1 MKIRKT
7 RVNKSTRANGTVYF
21 TAEFKW
27 RLWWYQFHDTMAPI
41 TQPFSICND
50 WIRSKGRDAI
60 DDSEQQAKDLIDYYI
75 KRMKHKAACAIEN
88 EIAKVDYESY
98 P

>member
-7 RVNKSTRANGTVYF
+7 RIKKTTKANGAVYF

-27 RLWWYQFHDTMAPI
+27 GFWWYQFNDMGAPVAE
-41 TQPFSICND
+41 PSYICYE
-50 WIRSKGRDAI
+50 WIKSKDEI
-60 DDSEQQAKDLIDYYI
+60 SNSEQDAKDLIDYYI
-75 KRMKHKAACAIEN
+75 SRMKHKAACAIEN
-88 EIAKVDYESY
+88 EIVKVECERY